1 VKLLGRSHQ
10 ILPGESD
17 AVEALCMSGVSLGY
31 GEVIIIRDM
40 DLVVRP
46 GEVVALLGA
55 NGAGKTTTIRGCVG
69 LLEPAA
75 GGISIFGSTG
85 RASLHQRAR
94 AGVGLVPE
102 ERAIIPS
109 LTVAENLRVA
119 GVESHRVFEV
129 FPEIQ
134 GLVKRKA
141 GLLSGGEQQ
150 MLVLGR
156 IFASDPKII
165 FADELSLGLAP
176 QVVSRLLT
184 AVRTYADRGGSVLL
198 VEQQIRNALS
208 VADRAYVLNRGR
220 VVMEGSTSE
229 LRSRIAEIE
238 SHYL

>member
-1 VKLLGRSHQ
+1 VTSNGKADTQGR
-10 ILPGESD
+10 IG
-17 AVEALCMSGVSLGY
+17 VEALSLSGVSLGY
-31 GEVIIIRDM
+31 GDISVVEGL
-40 DLVVRP
+40 DLVVNQ
-46 GEVVALLGA
+46 GEIVALLGA

-69 LLEPAA
+69 LLEPPA
-75 GGISIFGSTG
+75 GQISLFGQKAKG
-85 RASLHQRAR
+85 SLHRRAR

-119 GVESHRVFEV
+119 GVALDRVTQV
-129 FPEIQ
+129 FPEIA

-156 IFASDPKII
+156 IFASDPLII

-176 QVVSRLLT
+176 QVVSRLL
-184 AVRTYADRGGSVLL
+184 AAMRTFADGGGTVLL

-208 VADRAYVLNRGR
+208 VADRAYVLRRGR
-220 VVMEGSTSE
+220 VVMQGPSAE
-229 LRSRIAEIE
+229 LRSRMDEIE
-238 SHYL
+238 AHYL